1 MLNKIRP
8 KKASYFGLRD
18 NDKIR
23 HLTTLRLELSPLNAH
38 KHSYNFP
45 DTPEPFCIVC
55 ESIED
60 TMHYLLLCKSFRLQ
74 RSSLMQNVS
83 TILGFDIL
91 TLPRRRIVN
100 ILLYGREDMSYE
112 KNKSILEEVAKY
124 IFLTKR
130 FERKSNP
137 PTLP

>member
-1 MLNKIRP
+1 MELANIHRNTTKFEKSFFPSTIIDWNKLDLVIKASNSKNIFKKRVLNKIRP

-23 HLTTLRLELSPLNAH
+23 HLTTLRLDLSPLNAH

-74 RSSLMQNVS
+74 RSSLMLDVS
-83 TILGFDIL
+83 TFKKY
-91 TLPRRRIVN
+91 N
-100 ILLYGREDMSYE
+100 LLMYFS
-112 KNKSILEEVAKY
+112 
-124 IFLTKR
+124 
-130 FERKSNP
+130 
-137 PTLP
+137 